1 MDRHNPA
8 AQRWLQL
15 GGLLGTQT
23 ADCQSGSGKWM
34 AVQILVGDAELG
46 ADLAYLVL
54 VERRERLDDAAVV
67 DQLLDTGYSVV
78 MGLDEIGLGRAAGF
92 DGVGING
99 ALAENPVAVQ
109 EVSGLEDAVLHGD
122 ELFADD

>member
-1 MDRHNPA
+1 MF
-8 AQRWLQL
+8 
-15 GGLLGTQT
+15 
-23 ADCQSGSGKWM
+23 
-34 AVQILVGDAELG
+34 VGVAEFG

-54 VERRERLDDAAVV
+54 VERRERLDDAAVIN
-67 DQLLDTGYSVV
+67 QFLDPGYAIV
-78 MGLDEIGLGRAAGF
+78 MGLDEIGLGRATGF

-122 ELFADD
+122 ELFADDVAFLLGIANARERAEEFAGGF